1 MGKELSAVIG
11 VHGVA
16 RGTRVCRAIK
26 RKAEFQSRRSAGTSK
41 SERLVEH
48 SICPSAV
55 YSRSIVACRTTS
67 KRRRQRAA
75 VDDCMADV
83 VTEARRHQ
91 HGTAGTAAF
100 VVGLCCA
107 GVVFLFLWVPLIWA
121 MFGRLALRSVRC
133 GWSAIFAAIARAFQP
148 SVDGA
153 PLA

>member
-91 HGTAGTAAF
+91 HT
-100 VVGLCCA
+100 
-107 GVVFLFLWVPLIWA
+107 
-121 MFGRLALRSVRC
+121 GRPEQPRSSSV
-133 GWSAIFAAIARAFQP
+133 SAARASCSCSYGFR
-148 SVDGA
+148 
-153 PLA
+153 